1 MKSNYKHIIIEPK
14 PSALSMRLDRPE
26 ESELRQEW
34 RLAEAAPTLLQALKR
49 ARNWIAMYDEDTS
62 GEDPAAKVMLDAID
76 KALAEVI

>member
-1 MKSNYKHIIIEPK
+1 MKSNYKHIVIEPK
-14 PSALSMRLDRPE
+14 PSALLMRLDRPE
-26 ESELRQEW
+26 ENELRQEW
-34 RLAEAAPTLLQALKR
+34 RLAEAAPALLQTLRR